1 MKSLFYCFAILVAV
15 AYAENLSSEHRI
27 TVKDKDGNIFTSYSA
42 QKYSAEKRFT
52 CSLEG
57 TSSAKWSISPE
68 VEGIVMR
75 ENGGLIIDA
84 SQIRPKR
91 TYTITATMTEGN
103 TTLPFDIEIYG
114 CEYGDFLVINT
125 SVENTRMELYNGE
138 EMVYNNSLPSTL
150 NLCVPVATYRYI
162 LFYPLY
168 GGMYVT
174 INDEHGVR
182 YHTVHM
188 QVPDTLEGSFS
199 NDPKTKPSISFPQV
213 IYVAKQDSKRIPL
226 VSHGPVDKV
235 VIEPR
240 VKFEFDSFTFLVY
253 SVKEATTYTITAFH
267 GDESVKTTF
276 TVYSDACPEGYSL
289 IDVILMGPCVKSA
302 FTLPDVE
309 PGAYYFGTKSFCL
322 SEKPF
327 NATVSTSDSC
337 AMQFLKDGLVFF
349 EHAPTHSSVT
359 VTVRRHEPVTFV
371 SQLAFSTDA
380 PKSKWETVGFD
391 DSAWK
396 KGTEGGWGVFTSAS
410 AWFRAPFT
418 MEKGYSSCRLFVR
431 GEGSARI
438 FVNGNAFSRATL
450 TETGV
455 IIVIP
460 PAYLAENNVVAV
472 ALAKGASS
480 TIRFGLSVMLTN
492 TPLAEVMDG
501 EASAIQDHPDPAHPA
516 EHAFFR
522 GNNYNRYWVTDT
534 VPAELIFT
542 FHNDT
547 QQVVNAIQIAC
558 ETAAPSFAFDVV
570 GVTGEERVTL
580 ASFNRDSIQRE
591 SYSTALSLLPFSNLR
606 AFASYHFVFK
616 AANLTQPLKIF
627 SVFLYTRPLFAC
639 PKKYGFKGV
648 VDGTTLYKRC
658 PLGYT
663 GRKQL
668 SCVHKNDETFWT
680 ESREQCYPTNPVK
693 DYEFMDWTFTIRGI
707 TREAWKEGRPMTEML
722 AEETPM
728 AGRDISYLYE
738 DYAVDGEA
746 TVLTV
751 HSRCLLDRGLSAVV
765 KRKLKKLEPRFNE
778 LVSKW
783 MGVECTASI
792 GKVIIRHHVN
802 WALVITVSVVSVVV
816 ITLVA
821 VYLSF
826 RHKKGAVKHLQK
838 GINPNGDD
846 KASLLV

>member
-1 MKSLFYCFAILVAV
+1 MNTLLYCFSILVVV
-15 AYAENLSSEHRI
+15 ACAENPAGKGQI
-27 TVKDKDGNIFTSYSA
+27 IVKDTKGTIFTSYSA
-42 QKYSAEKRFT
+42 QKFSDQKSLI

-57 TSSAKWSISPE
+57 ADSAKWSISPE
-68 VEGIVMR
+68 TEVVSMDKY
-75 ENGGLIIDA
+75 GGLSIKA
-84 SQIRPKR
+84 NEVRPKQ
-91 TYTITATMTEGN
+91 TYTITATTKEGN

-125 SVENTRMELYNGE
+125 NLQYRRMELYSGDTLLF
-138 EMVYNNSLPSTL
+138 NNTLPATL
-150 NLCVPVATYRYI
+150 GLCVPVATYRYVV
-162 LFYPLY
+162 YSNY
-168 GGMYVT
+168 VSHKYVT
-174 INDEHGVR
+174 MSDEHGVR
-182 YHTVHM
+182 YHTVIIPE
-188 QVPDTLEGSFS
+188 VATYEGTFS
-199 NDPKTKPSISFPQV
+199 NDPKAKPSISFPQV
-213 IYVAKQDSKRIPL
+213 IYVPKKDSKRTHL
-226 VSHGPVDKV
+226 LSQGPIDRV
-235 VIEPR
+235 VIEPE
-240 VKFEFDSFTFLVY
+240 VKFDSVFFDLLLRPV
-253 SVKEATTYTITAFH
+253 EEPTTYTITAFH

-289 IDVILMGPCVKSA
+289 IDVTMTGRCSGSM
-302 FTLPDVE
+302 FTLPDLE
-309 PGAYYFGTKSFCL
+309 PDTYFEEEMSFCIQ
-322 SEKPF
+322 EKSF
-327 NATVSTSDSC
+327 NATLLTSDSC
-337 AMQFLKDGLVFF
+337 ALQFLKDGFVFF
-349 EHAPTHSSVT
+349 QHAPTHSSIT
-359 VTVRRHEPVTFV
+359 VTVRRLEPVTFA
-371 SQLAFSTDA
+371 SQLAFATDTPA
-380 PKSKWETVGFD
+380 NGWRAVSFD

-396 KGTEGGWGVFTSAS
+396 KGKEGGWGTFTSSA

-418 MEKGYSSCRLFVR
+418 MDKGFSSCRLFVR

-438 FVNGNAFSRATL
+438 FVNGNAFSRTTL
-450 TETGV
+450 TETGMA
-455 IIVIP
+455 IVIP
-460 PAYLAENNVVAV
+460 PAYLAERNVIAV
-472 ALAKGASS
+472 EVAKGASS

-492 TPLAEVMDG
+492 APLMPTMDG
-501 EASAIQDHPDPAHPA
+501 EASAIQPHPDPSHPA
-516 EHAFFR
+516 QDAFFS
-522 GNNYNRYWVTDT
+522 GNNDHYWVTDA

-542 FHNDT
+542 FHNDA
-547 QQVVNAIQIAC
+547 QHVVNAIQIAR

-570 GVTGEERVTL
+570 GVNGEERVTL
-580 ASFNRDSIQRE
+580 ASFNRDSIEQQ
-591 SYSTALSLLPFSNLR
+591 SKTSALSRFSFPNLR
-606 AFASYHFVFK
+606 TFASYHFVFT
-616 AANLTQPLKIF
+616 AANLTQPIKIF

-648 VDGTTLYKRC
+648 TDGTTLYKRC

-663 GRKQL
+663 GRKAV
-668 SCVHKNDETFWT
+668 SCVHENDETFWT
-680 ESREQCYPTNPVK
+680 ESREQCYPTNPAK

-707 TREAWKEGRPMTEML
+707 TREVWKEGRPMTEML

-738 DYAVDGEA
+738 DYTVDGEA

-765 KRKLKKLEPRFNE
+765 KRKLKKLEPRFSE

>member
-1 MKSLFYCFAILVAV
+1 MNTLLYCFSILVVV
-15 AYAENLSSEHRI
+15 ACAENPAGKGQI
-27 TVKDKDGNIFTSYSA
+27 IVKDTKGTIFTSYSA
-42 QKYSAEKRFT
+42 QKLSDQKSLFCY
-52 CSLEG
+52 LEG
-57 TSSAKWSISPE
+57 ADSAKWSISPE
-68 VEGIVMR
+68 TEGVSMDKY
-75 ENGGLIIDA
+75 GGLSIKA
-84 SQIRPKR
+84 NEVRPKQ
-91 TYTITATMTEGN
+91 TYTITATTKEGN

-114 CEYGDFLVINT
+114 CEYGDFLVIGT
-125 SVENTRMELYNGE
+125 LVFIQRMELYSGDTLLF
-138 EMVYNNSLPSTL
+138 NNTL
-150 NLCVPVATYRYI
+150 RKTLKLCIPVATYRYVI
-162 LFYPLY
+162 HNNLI
-168 GGMYVT
+168 GRQYVT
-174 INDEHGVR
+174 MNDDHGAR
-182 YHTVHM
+182 YHTVFI
-188 QVPDTLEGSFS
+188 PRIGTYEGTFS
-199 NDPKTKPSISFPQV
+199 NDPKAKPSISFPQV
-213 IYVAKQDSKRIPL
+213 IYVPKKKDSKRTHL
-226 VSHGPVDKV
+226 LSQGPIDRV
-235 VIEPR
+235 VIEPE
-240 VKFEFDSFTFLVY
+240 VQFDSVFFDLLLRPV
-253 SVKEATTYTITAFH
+253 EEPTTYTITAFH
-267 GDESVKTTF
+267 GNETVTTTF
-276 TVYSDACPEGYSL
+276 TVYSDTCPEGYSL
-289 IDVILMGPCVKSA
+289 IDVKKMGPCGQSM
-302 FTLPDVE
+302 FTLPDLE
-309 PGAYYFGTKSFCL
+309 PDTYYSWDMSFCIQ
-322 SEKPF
+322 EKPF
-327 NATVSTSDSC
+327 NTALLTSDSC
-337 AMQFLKDGLVFF
+337 ALQFLKDGFVFF
-349 EHAPTHSSVT
+349 QHAPTHSSIT
-359 VTVRRHEPVTFV
+359 VTVSRHEPVTFA

-380 PKSKWETVGFD
+380 PKGKWATVKFD

-396 KGTEGGWGVFTSAS
+396 KGKEGGWGAFTSSS

-418 MEKGYSSCRLFVR
+418 MEKGLSSCRLFVR

-455 IIVIP
+455 AIVIP
-460 PAYLAENNVVAV
+460 PAYLAEHNVIAV
-472 ALAKGASS
+472 EVAKGASS
-480 TIRFGLSVMLTN
+480 TIHFGLSVMLTN
-492 TPLAEVMDG
+492 APLMPTMDG
-501 EASAIQDHPDPAHPA
+501 EASAIQPHPDPSHPA
-516 EHAFFR
+516 QDAFFS
-522 GNNYNRYWVTDT
+522 GNNDHYWVTDA

-547 QQVVNAIQIAC
+547 QHVVNMIQIAC
-558 ETAAPSFAFDVV
+558 KTAASFAFDVV
-570 GVTGEERVTL
+570 GVNGEERVTL
-580 ASFNRDSIQRE
+580 ASFNRDSTA
-591 SYSTALSLLPFSNLR
+591 YSPLTFPNLR
-606 AFASYHFVFK
+606 PFTSYHFVFT

-765 KRKLKKLEPRFNE
+765 KRKLKKLEPRFSE

>member
-1 MKSLFYCFAILVAV
+1 MNTLLYCLAILVAV
-15 AYAENLSSEHRI
+15 ACAENPAAKGQI
-27 TVKDKDGNIFTSYSA
+27 IVKDSKGTVITSYSA
-42 QKYSAEKRFT
+42 QKFGPTEHLR

-57 TSSAKWSISPE
+57 GDSAKWFISPE
-68 VEGIVMR
+68 VEGISMR
-75 ENGGLIIDA
+75 ESGRLSIDA
-84 SQIRPKR
+84 SEIRPKR
-91 TYTITATMTEGN
+91 TYTITATTKEGN

-125 SVENTRMELYNGE
+125 SIFNQRMELYSGDTLLF
-138 EMVYNNSLPSTL
+138 NNTLRKAL
-150 NLCVPVATYRYI
+150 NLCVPVATYRYVI
-162 LFYPLY
+162 FYNLT
-168 GGMYVT
+168 GRKYVT
-174 INDEHGVR
+174 MNDDHGAR
-182 YHTVHM
+182 YHMANLYRIGTY
-188 QVPDTLEGSFS
+188 EGTFS
-199 NDPKTKPSISFPQV
+199 NDPKVKLSVSFPQV
-213 IYVAKQDSKRIPL
+213 VYVSRRIKRIHL
-226 VSHGPVDKV
+226 LWQGRIDRV
-235 VIEPR
+235 VIEPE
-240 VKFEFDSFTFLVY
+240 VKFDSEFFDLTLFPV
-253 SVKEATTYTITAFH
+253 EEPTTYTITAFH
-267 GDESVKTTF
+267 GDETVTTTF
-276 TVYSDACPEGYSL
+276 TVYSDTCPEGYSL
-289 IDVILMGPCVKSA
+289 IDVMKVGSCKESM
-302 FTLPDVE
+302 FTLPDLE
-309 PGAYYFGTKSFCL
+309 PDTYFEEEMSFCIQEN
-322 SEKPF
+322 SF
-327 NATVSTSDSC
+327 NATLLPWDSC
-337 AMQFLKDGLVFF
+337 ALQFLKDGFVFF
-349 EHAPTHSSVT
+349 QHAPTHTSIT
-359 VTVRRHEPVTFV
+359 VTVRRFEPVTFA
-371 SQLAFSTDA
+371 SQLAFSTDT
-380 PKSKWETVGFD
+380 PKSKWARVKFD

-396 KGTEGGWGVFTSAS
+396 KGKEGGWGAFTSSS

-418 MEKGYSSCRLFVR
+418 MEKGFSFSRVFVR

-455 IIVIP
+455 AIVIP
-460 PAYLAENNVVAV
+460 PAYLAEHNVIAV
-472 ALAKGASS
+472 EVAKGASS
-480 TIRFGLSVMLTN
+480 TIHFGLSVMLTN
-492 TPLAEVMDG
+492 TPLMPTMDG
-501 EASAIQDHPDPAHPA
+501 DASAIQPHPDPSHPA
-516 EHAFFR
+516 KDAFS
-522 GNNYNRYWVTDT
+522 GNDNGHYWVTDA

-547 QQVVNAIQIAC
+547 QHVVNAIQIAR

-570 GVTGEERVTL
+570 GVNGEERVTL
-580 ASFNRDSIQRE
+580 ASFNRDSAQG
-591 SYSTALSLLPFSNLR
+591 SDSPLTFPNLK
-606 AFASYHFVFK
+606 AFASYHFVFT
-616 AANLTQPLKIF
+616 AANLTQPIKIF
-627 SVFLYTRPLFAC
+627 NVFLYTRPLFAC

-648 VDGTTLYKRC
+648 VDGTTVYKRC

-668 SCVHKNDETFWT
+668 SCVHENDETFWT

-707 TREAWKEGRPMTEML
+707 TREAWQEGRPMTEML

-751 HSRCLLDRGLSAVV
+751 HSRCLLVRGLSAVV
-765 KRKLKKLEPRFNE
+765 KRELKKLEPRFSE

>member
-1 MKSLFYCFAILVAV
+1 MNTLLYCFSILVVV
-15 AYAENLSSEHRI
+15 ACAENPAAKGQI
-27 TVKDKDGNIFTSYSA
+27 IVKDSDGTVFTSYSA
-42 QKYSAEKRFT
+42 QKFSAQKSLT

-57 TSSAKWSISPE
+57 TDSAKWSIFPE
-68 VEGIVMR
+68 TEGILMR
-75 ENGGLIIDA
+75 ESGRLTIDA
-84 SQIRPKR
+84 NEVRPKQ
-91 TYTITATMTEGN
+91 TYSITATTNEGN

-125 SVENTRMELYNGE
+125 NLQYRRMELYSGDTMLFNDT
-138 EMVYNNSLPSTL
+138 LPATL
-150 NLCVPVATYRYI
+150 NLCVPVATYRYVVHCN
-162 LFYPLY
+162 YVPHK
-168 GGMYVT
+168 YVT
-174 INDEHGVR
+174 MNDDHGVR
-182 YHTVHM
+182 YHTVITSEIATH
-188 QVPDTLEGSFS
+188 EGTFS
-199 NDPKTKPSISFPQV
+199 NDPKAKPSISFPQV
-213 IYVAKQDSKRIPL
+213 IYVPKKNSKRTHL
-226 VSHGPVDKV
+226 LSQGPVDRV
-235 VIEPR
+235 VIEPE
-240 VKFEFDSFTFLVY
+240 VQFDTNSFDLTLRPV
-253 SVKEATTYTITAFH
+253 EATTTYTITAFH
-267 GDESVKTTF
+267 GNESVKSTF

-289 IDVILMGPCVKSA
+289 IDVKKIGSCKQSM
-302 FTLPDVE
+302 FTLPDLE
-309 PGAYYFGTKSFCL
+309 PDTFSSEDMSFCIQ
-322 SEKPF
+322 EKSF
-327 NATVSTSDSC
+327 NATLLTSDFC
-337 AMQFLKDGLVFF
+337 ALQFLKDGFVFF
-349 EHAPTHSSVT
+349 QHAPTQSSIT
-359 VTVRRHEPVTFV
+359 VTVRRHEPVTFA

-380 PKSKWETVGFD
+380 PKSKWATVSFD

-396 KGTEGGWGVFTSAS
+396 KGKEGGWGAFTSSAS
-410 AWFRAPFT
+410 WFRAPFT
-418 MEKGYSSCRLFVR
+418 MEKGFSFSRVFVR

-455 IIVIP
+455 AIVIP
-460 PAYLAENNVVAV
+460 PTYLTEHNVIAV
-472 ALAKGASS
+472 EVTKGASS
-480 TIRFGLSVMLTN
+480 TIHFGLSVMLTN
-492 TPLAEVMDG
+492 APLTQTMEG
-501 EASAIQDHPDPAHPA
+501 EASAIQPHPDSSRPAKF
-516 EHAFFR
+516 AFFS
-522 GNNYNRYWVTDT
+522 GNDYDHFWVTDA

-547 QQVVNAIQIAC
+547 QHVVNAIQIAR

-570 GVTGEERVTL
+570 GVNGEERVTL
-580 ASFNRDSIQRE
+580 ASFNRDSTT
-591 SYSTALSLLPFSNLR
+591 YSPLTFPNLR
-606 AFASYHFVFK
+606 AFASYHFVFT
-616 AANLTQPLKIF
+616 AANLTQPIKIF
-627 SVFLYTRPLFAC
+627 NVFLYTRPLFAC

-668 SCVHKNDETFWT
+668 SCVHENDETFWM
-680 ESREQCYPTNPVK
+680 ESREQCYPTNPAK

-707 TREAWKEGRPMTEML
+707 TRGAWKEGRPMTEML

-738 DYAVDGEA
+738 DYEVDGEV

-751 HSRCLLDRGLSAVV
+751 HSRCLLVRGLSVVV
-765 KRKLKKLEPRFNE
+765 KRELKKLEPRFSE

-792 GKVIIRHHVN
+792 SKVVIRHHVN

-826 RHKKGAVKHLQK
+826 RYKKGAVKHLQK